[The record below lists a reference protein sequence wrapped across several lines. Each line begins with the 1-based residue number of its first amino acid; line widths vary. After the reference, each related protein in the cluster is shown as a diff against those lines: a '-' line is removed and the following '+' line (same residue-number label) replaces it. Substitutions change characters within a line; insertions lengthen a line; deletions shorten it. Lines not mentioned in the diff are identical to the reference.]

1 MRRFLAIALACALM
15 PAAGCVF
22 DAEPP
27 EDAWLGDQYYVPDNP
42 EVWHQDPIDQDALC
56 AGVLSCAETLSM
68 RCAGASVGQC
78 YACCDESPWGVYL
91 TTRCCP
97 TDVIEA
103 EVFDIPPDHC
113 GVDDGCDAPDPG
125 PDADVPIDVPPD
137 DIGPD
142 CGQMVCYDCECDCGN
157 GTWRPYGG
165 CFDDCNP
172 VPDVIA
178 NCSLDCTGMCDF
190 VPGQECGQYGGWQEC
205 PEGQICVEQP
215 CPLCG
220 VPPQSFCVLPPCA
233 GNGCYVDADCANGE
247 ACYLADI
254 QGGEQGLCLPRPVEA
269 GTCWVDR
276 ECPAQSACEGASHCD
291 PCVDCLAIQ
300 QAGRCVADD
309 GVDEVLLWLGASM
322 TGPGSTL
329 VPRWFNFTDAAIFLP
344 GCGTYSIQRMEQDGD
359 WIDLGEPVSCAW
371 EGIAVKVA
379 PGAAHAAFPFTPPVN
394 GGQGWTDNFRLRGDY
409 WTGCAGDLPISGA
422 DCTGGPFEV
431 LSDPVYVGAAP

>member
-1 MRRFLAIALACALM
+1 MKRIVVFIVAM
-15 PAAGCVF
+15 GVVPSAGCVF

-27 EDAWLGDQYYVPDNP
+27 EDAWLGDQFYVPDNP

-56 AGVLSCAETLSM
+56 AGVMSCAETLSM
-68 RCAGASVGQC
+68 RCAGASAGQC

-97 TDVIEA
+97 TDVIEV
-103 EVFDIPPDHC
+103 EVFDIPPDPC

-125 PDADVPIDVPPD
+125 PDADVPFDVPPD

-142 CGQMVCYDCECDCGN
+142 CGQMVCYDCQCDCGG

-172 VPDVIA
+172 VPAVIA

-220 VPPQSFCVLPPCA
+220 VPPQSFCVLPPCP

-247 ACYLADI
+247 ACYLANI
-254 QGGEQGLCLPRPVEA
+254 PGGEQGLCLPTPVEA
-269 GTCWVDR
+269 GSCWVDR
-276 ECPAQSACEGASHCD
+276 ECPAQAACEGASHCD
-291 PCVDCLAIQ
+291 PCAECLAIQ
-300 QAGRCVADD
+300 QPGRCVADA
-309 GVDEVLLWLGASM
+309 GIDEVLLWLGASM
-322 TGPGSTL
+322 TAPGSTL
-329 VPRWFNFTDAAIFLP
+329 VPLWFNFTDAPVFLT
-344 GCGTYSIQRMEQDGD
+344 GCSTYSIQRMEQDGD
-359 WIDLGEPVSCAW
+359 WIDLGDPVVCIWA
-371 EGIAVKVA
+371 GVVRLD
-379 PGAAHAAFPFTPPVN
+379 PGDARAAFPFSRTN
-394 GGQGWTDNFRLRGDY
+394 LGGEGWTDNFRLRGEY
-409 WTGCAGDLPISGA
+409 WTGCTDDPPSSGPG
-422 DCTGGPFEV
+422 CTGGPFEV